1 MTNGADPLAEYYV
14 ATPRQASGLSGR
26 TGVHGQVDQIL
37 NELRILAE
45 VDKDGDWKLTT
56 DVGPFLLIVEKEHSD
71 LVAVQTIQS
80 MEKKVEKSSD
90 EMYVLLALNFEARG
104 LARFGTVKDGG
115 QDLLVLTARLAP
127 GTISREA
134 VEGMLGDCFRLS
146 RRVDELLG
154 NEPPATA
161 AQPDGWQAADAAL
174 AQAEDGAR
182 PAHEPAAEPPPPEQA
197 PVEAPAAETVFAQP
211 IPQGP
216 PEPDPEPEPSYPPP
230 VVAASEPDPAP
241 AADPEPSYPPPVV
254 AEPEPSYPPPVVAEP
269 DPAPVQPEPS
279 YPPPTAPE
287 PVQSYQPPQPP
298 VALPEA
304 NWYPDPYYQAR
315 LRYWDGQSWTQHVAN

>member
-1 MTNGADPLAEYYV
+1 VTNGADPLAEFYV
-14 ATPRQASGLSGR
+14 ATHRQASGLSGR
-26 TGVHGQVDQIL
+26 PGVHGQVDEIL
-37 NELRILAE
+37 NELRIPAE

-56 DVGPFLLIVEKEHSD
+56 DVGPFLLIVDKEKSD
-71 LVAVQTIQS
+71 LIVVQTIQS
-80 MEKKVEKSSD
+80 MEKKVKNSSD

-127 GTISREA
+127 DTISRET
-134 VEGMLGDCFRLS
+134 VQGMMGDCLRLS

-154 NEPPATA
+154 NDPPAVE

-174 AQAEDGAR
+174 AQAEGGPP
-182 PAHEPAAEPPPPEQA
+182 PAEPPPPPPEQA
-197 PVEAPAAETVFAQP
+197 PVDAPGAETVFAQP
-211 IPQGP
+211 VPEAPQ
-216 PEPDPEPEPSYPPP
+216 
-230 VVAASEPDPAP
+230 EPDPAP
-241 AADPEPSYPPPVV
+241 P

-269 DPAPVQPEPS
+269 DPPPAEPEPSYPPPVVAAPEPAPAPVQPEPS
-279 YPPPTAPE
+279 YPPPTVPEPE